1 MKKRIK
7 QVFSKRPS
15 AKSLKS
21 LKLPK
26 VRFRR
31 RKEAPESTLE
41 QAIRGIPRITNETVA
56 EHREEVLSSARK
68 YIYPLQHST
77 HRVVFISSILVAVG
91 LVSFFTYSVLALYK
105 FNATSTFMYRVTQVV
120 PFPVAKTGPSYVS
133 YDDYL
138 FELRHYIHYYQTQQ
152 KVDFASDSGKRQLD
166 AFRTRALDE
175 VITNA
180 YVKQLAEKNKVSV
193 SDQEVNDRVTL
204 IQAQNRLGDN
214 QKAFEDVLSEFWGW
228 SLDDFKRELRNQL
241 LAQKVVSALDTA
253 THSKAQSVLTQ
264 LQQGQDFA
272 AMAKQYSEDQSTA
285 SSGGSY
291 GIDITRTNRDIPV
304 QIVNELFKMQQGQTS
319 GIINTGTTLEI
330 VKVDS
335 VSGNTIKASHIAFSF
350 KDISTYV
357 NPLQTKDKPKKYISL

>member
-1 MKKRIK
+1 MKKIK
-7 QVFSKRPS
+7 HVFSKRPS
-15 AKSLKS
+15 AKN
-21 LKLPK
+21 LKLPQ
-26 VRFRR
+26 VHLRR
-31 RKEAPESTLE
+31 RKDAPENTLE

-91 LVSFFTYSVLALYK
+91 LVSFFSYSLLALYK

-120 PFPVAKTGPSYVS
+120 PFPVAKAGSSYVS

-180 YVKQLAEKNKVSV
+180 YVKQLAEKNHVSV
-193 SDQEVNDRVTL
+193 SGQEVNDRVTL
-204 IQAQNRLGDN
+204 IQAQNRLGSN
-214 QKAFEDVLSEFWGW
+214 QKAFEDVLGEFWGW
-228 SLDDFKRELRNQL
+228 SLDDFKRELHNQL
-241 LAQKVVSALDTA
+241 LAQKVVSTLDTA
-253 THSKAQSVLTQ
+253 THTKAQSVLNG

-272 AMAKQYSEDQSTA
+272 TAAKQYSEDQSTA
-285 SSGGSY
+285 ANDGSY
-291 GIDITRTNRDIPV
+291 GIAITRTNRDIPV
-304 QIVNELFKMQQGQTS
+304 QVVNELFKMKVGQTS
-319 GIINTGTTLEI
+319 GIINTGTALEI

-335 VSGNTIKASHIAFSF
+335 IEGSTIKASHIAFNF

-357 NPLQTKDKPKKYISL
+357 TPLEKKSQPKKYISL

>member
-1 MKKRIK
+1 MKKKIK
-7 QVFSKRPS
+7 QVMAKRPS
-15 AKSLKS
+15 AKN

-26 VRFRR
+26 VSLRR

-91 LVSFFTYSVLALYK
+91 LVSFFTYSILALYK

-120 PFPVAKTGPSYVS
+120 PFPVAKAGSSYVS

-175 VITNA
+175 VVTNA
-180 YVKQLAEKNKVSV
+180 YVKQLAEKNGVSV
-193 SDQEVNDRVTL
+193 SEQEVNDRVTL

-214 QKAFEDVLSEFWGW
+214 QKAFEDVLNEFWGW
-228 SLDDFKRELRNQL
+228 SLDDFKRELGNQL
-241 LAQKVVSALDTA
+241 LAQKVVSKLDTA
-253 THSKAQSVLTQ
+253 THSKAQSVLAQ
-264 LQQGQDFA
+264 LGQGQDFK
-272 AMAKQYSEDQSTA
+272 AMAAKYSEDQSTA
-285 SSGGSY
+285 TSGGAY
-291 GIDITRTNRDIPV
+291 GIAITRTNRDIPV
-304 QIVNELFKMQQGQTS
+304 QVVNELFKMKAGQIS

-335 VSGNTIKASHIAFSF
+335 VDGSTIKASHIAFNF
-350 KDISTYV
+350 KDINTYV
-357 NPLQTKDKPKKYISL
+357 KPLEEKNQPKKYISL